1 MIDPT
6 KVPAAQPNDAY
17 VLSGLRELL
26 TKRADDPAVYD
37 GTLANYLR
45 RIHVGKILA
54 LWEAF
59 KMVQDLP
66 GSIVELGVFRGQ
78 SVLLFA
84 KFMELMN
91 PNDRS
96 CSVIGFDNFRGFT
109 DLHEK
114 DGAPDERVNKSV
126 GGWNSSAYYDE
137 LKALIH
143 LFDFD
148 RFVGHKAR
156 IELVE
161 GNIQETVPEYVK
173 RNPGLCI
180 RLLNLDADMYDPTFV
195 GLQFLYDLVLPGG
208 VILLDE
214 FAFKE
219 FPGETEAVRAF
230 FGKNMPKIRKFPFY
244 SNPGGYIIKEG

>member
-1 MIDPT
+1 MDLSSKP
-6 KVPAAQPNDAY
+6 PRQPDDAY
-17 VLSGLRELL
+17 VIEGLQQLL
-26 TKRADDPAVYD
+26 VARAGDPTLYD
-37 GTLANYLR
+37 GALANYLR

-66 GSIVELGVFRGQ
+66 GSIVELGVFKGQ
-78 SVLLFA
+78 SLLLFA

-109 DLHEK
+109 EFHDK
-114 DGAPDERVNKSV
+114 DGEVDQRHDKTV
-126 GGWNSSAYYDE
+126 GGWSPADYYDE
-137 LKALIH
+137 LKAHIH

-161 GNIQETVPEYVK
+161 GDIQKTVPAYVEANK
-173 RNPGLCI
+173 GLCI
-180 RLLNLDADMYDPTFV
+180 RLLNLDADMYEPTMT
-195 GLQFLYDLVLPGG
+195 GLRHLYDLVLPGG
-208 VILLDE
+208 VVLLDE
-214 FAFKE
+214 LAFSQ
-219 FPGETEAVRAF
+219 FPGETEAVRDF
-230 FGKNMPKIRKFPFY
+230 FGGKMPVIRKFPFY
-244 SNPGGYIIKEG
+244 SNPGGYFIKE